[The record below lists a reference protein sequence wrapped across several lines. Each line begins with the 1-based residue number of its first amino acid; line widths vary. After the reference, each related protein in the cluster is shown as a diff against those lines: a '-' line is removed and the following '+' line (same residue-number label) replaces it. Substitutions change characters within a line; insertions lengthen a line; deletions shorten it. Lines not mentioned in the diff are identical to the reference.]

1 MTMIEQQPTLM
12 NGTFRDN
19 LDPTNIYSDDEIYGV
34 LDQCNLLDMVEL
46 KGGLDS
52 KVSNENLSVG
62 EKQLLCICRAFLKKS
77 KIILVDEATANID
90 VKNDH
95 LIQQLISQKFEQSTV
110 LTIAHRLSTLK
121 DCNKIL
127 VLGEG
132 KVLEWGSAI

>member
-1 MTMIEQQPTLM
+1 M

-34 LDQCNLLDMVEL
+34 LDECNLLDMVEL

-95 LIQQLISQKFEQSTV
+95 LIQ
-110 LTIAHRLSTLK
+110 
-121 DCNKIL
+121 
-127 VLGEG
+127 
-132 KVLEWGSAI
+132 

>member
-34 LDQCNLLDMVEL
+34 LDECNLLDMVEL